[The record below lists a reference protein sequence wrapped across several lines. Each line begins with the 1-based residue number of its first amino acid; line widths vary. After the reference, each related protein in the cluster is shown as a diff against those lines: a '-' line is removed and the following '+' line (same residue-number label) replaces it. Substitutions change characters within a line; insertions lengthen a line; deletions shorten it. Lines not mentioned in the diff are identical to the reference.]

1 MDIEENKLVSVV
13 IPVYNREKYIGKA
26 LKSAVS
32 QTYPYLE
39 IIVVDNKSTDATWE
53 ILNDWRKQDPR
64 IRIYQNETNIGP
76 VLNWKKGFELARG
89 KYVKIL
95 WSDDWMADDFVE
107 RAVEL
112 MDADTAFMM
121 SWYRI
126 VGDEGVLASS
136 SYAKTFYERDE
147 YLRNM
152 LYISRVEFPVSPG
165 CALFRKKDLET
176 SFVIEIPNRDGLD
189 SRCNG
194 AGNDLLLFLH
204 TALRYAKIGVVPS
217 FANFFR
223 LHNDSFSIRNELS
236 LYYLWAKLFFLQ
248 TRFPCSLYLDVLKF
262 RLYRSQ
268 LKNKKYRNIYQSIRP
283 GMGYA
288 YHCLQF
294 LCHRYLQL

>member
-1 MDIEENKLVSVV
+1 MKQNKLVSVV

-26 LKSAVS
+26 LASAVS

-39 IIVVDNKSTDATWE
+39 IIVVDNKSTDTTWE
-53 ILNDWRKQDPR
+53 ILKEWQKKDSR
-64 IRIYQNETNIGP
+64 IHIYQNERNIGP
-76 VLNWKKGFELARG
+76 VLNWKRGFELAQG
-89 KYVKIL
+89 DYVKIL

-107 RAVEL
+107 KAIHV
-112 MDADTAFMM
+112 MDADTAFVM
-121 SWYRI
+121 SWYHI
-126 VGDEGVLASS
+126 VGEKGILASS
-136 SYAKTFYERDE
+136 SYTKTYYTRDE

-152 LYISRVEFPVSPG
+152 LYITRVEFPVSPG

-176 SFVIEIPNRDGLD
+176 SFVVEIPNQDQLD

-194 AGNDLLLFLH
+194 AGNDLLLFLN

-223 LHNDSFSIRNELS
+223 LHSDSFTIRNELS

-248 TRFPCSLYLDVLKF
+248 TLFPSALYIDALKF

-268 LKNKKYRNIYQSIRP
+268 VKNKKYRAIYQYIPTGKR
-283 GMGYA
+283 YI

-294 LCHRYLQL
+294 LYHRYL